1 MTRGASDEGFVV
13 DFLSALRHALPPDW
27 RVERTADGALRFI
40 SAAEDEVATEIDSF
54 LRTYKHAESRG
65 RDGLYTA
72 VGEMLVMLRRIQ
84 AAPVEPTPADLNRVY
99 PQLHEPED
107 GDRESG
113 LLLHPLT
120 EGMDVAYG
128 ISVSGGL
135 ILLTE
140 EQLQPMGVTADGLR
154 AAALRNL
161 RALGVR
167 PQRLSDTIVAFRGG
181 EHPLFNATQVVLED
195 HMRAITLMIG
205 MRAIDVAVPSHD
217 LALAYLP
224 TEANRAAL
232 PLTAELLHHLS
243 DEPLTPRIL
252 SWRYSSWDDM

>member
-1 MTRGASDEGFVV
+1 M
-13 DFLSALRHALPPDW
+13 
-27 RVERTADGALRFI
+27 ERTEDGALRFI
-40 SAAEDEVATEIDSF
+40 STAEDEVETEIDSF
-54 LRTYKHAESRG
+54 LRAYTHAENRG

-72 VGEMLVMLRRIQ
+72 VGQLRVMLRRIQ

-113 LLLHPLT
+113 LVLHTLT

-128 ISVSGGL
+128 ISVSGAL
-135 ILLTE
+135 ILLSE
-140 EQLQPMGVTADGLR
+140 EQLQPMGVTADELR
-154 AAALRNL
+154 EAALHNL

-181 EHPLFNATQVVLED
+181 EHPLFNAAQVVLED
-195 HMRAITLMIG
+195 RMRAITRMIG

-232 PLTAELLHHLS
+232 PLAAQLLHQLS
-243 DEPLTPRIL
+243 DDPLTPRIL
-252 SWRYSSWDDM
+252 SWRYSSWDDQ